1 MVRAQHGF
9 TLIEVMV
16 ALTVLAILISLG
28 APSFAEWLQSQRIR
42 ASAEA
47 IVNGMQ
53 AARAE
58 AIKQNLPVVV
68 GLEPP
73 MPGWTV
79 CLASV
84 TPCDSTTPA
93 ADVIQSK
100 SGQAGAG
107 GARIVQTPNDVT
119 RTTFTPLGAL
129 LAKNPDGTLPVA
141 RVDVFYDDPALCIA
155 AGGTKRCLRV
165 VVSGGGSIRM
175 CDPAPTIV
183 APDPR
188 VCP

>member
-9 TLIEVMV
+9 NLIEVMV
-16 ALTVLAILISLG
+16 SLTVLGILIMLG
-28 APSFAEWLQSQRIR
+28 VPSFSEWMQSQRIR
-42 ASAEA
+42 ASADA

-58 AIKQNLPVVV
+58 AIKQNLPVVL

-73 MPGWTV
+73 MSGWTV
-79 CLASV
+79 CLATV
-84 TPCDSTTPA
+84 KPCDSTTPA

-100 SGQAGAG
+100 SGLEGSG
-107 GARIVQTPNDVT
+107 GARIAQTPGDVI
-119 RTTFTPLGAL
+119 RTTFTQLGAL
-129 LAKNPDGTLPVA
+129 RAKDPDGSLPVT
-141 RVDVFYDDPALCIA
+141 RVDVFYDDPNLCIA

-165 VVSGGGSIRM
+165 VVTGGGSIRM
-175 CDPAPTIV
+175 CDPVPTIV

-188 VCP
+188 ACP